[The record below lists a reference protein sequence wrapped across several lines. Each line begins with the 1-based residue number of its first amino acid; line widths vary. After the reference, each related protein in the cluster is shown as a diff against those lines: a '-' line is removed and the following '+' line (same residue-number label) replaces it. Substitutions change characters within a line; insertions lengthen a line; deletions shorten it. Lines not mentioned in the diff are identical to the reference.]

1 MSNLGIIIE
10 REFLERVKKK
20 SFIIT
25 TILMPVL
32 MLALM
37 AMPALVML
45 WAGQSETRVAVI
57 DESHQVLPALE
68 NDEAVRFQPALSH
81 VVDSVI
87 ANEGADAVLVIPANA
102 VADKKATLKFYSD
115 GPSSMPTESSITS
128 QVNKILE
135 NKRLEA
141 YNINDI
147 DRILED
153 VKGDV
158 AIDTVRVDKE
168 DQEAESTGFSFGVG
182 MVMTFVLYMF
192 LLLYGQMVMTSI
204 IEEKNNRVLELVV
217 SAVKPMQLMMGKI
230 IGVALVAVVQI
241 VLWGILLGVM
251 SAAVLPAIMPADAM
265 ADVAAVQSGNLSA
278 VSDMES
284 VEMIKAV
291 GMMSNVGTV
300 LGLVAWM
307 TAFLIMGFLVYSSI
321 FAAIGSTV
329 DNIQDAGQ
337 LTNFAT
343 IPIIFG
349 LIFAITAAS
358 DPMGPL
364 AFWSSIFPLTA
375 PMVMVARIP
384 FGIPQWQIWLALGL
398 LIISFIGLVWMAG
411 RIYRIG
417 IFMHGKKPS
426 VKDIVAWMKYK

>member
-204 IEEKNNRVLELVV
+204 IEEKT
-217 SAVKPMQLMMGKI
+217 
-230 IGVALVAVVQI
+230 
-241 VLWGILLGVM
+241 
-251 SAAVLPAIMPADAM
+251 
-265 ADVAAVQSGNLSA
+265 
-278 VSDMES
+278 
-284 VEMIKAV
+284 
-291 GMMSNVGTV
+291 TV
-300 LGLVAWM
+300 C
-307 TAFLIMGFLVYSSI
+307 SSWW
-321 FAAIGSTV
+321 FR
-329 DNIQDAGQ
+329 
-337 LTNFAT
+337 
-343 IPIIFG
+343 P
-349 LIFAITAAS
+349 
-358 DPMGPL
+358 
-364 AFWSSIFPLTA
+364 
-375 PMVMVARIP
+375 
-384 FGIPQWQIWLALGL
+384 
-398 LIISFIGLVWMAG
+398 
-411 RIYRIG
+411 
-417 IFMHGKKPS
+417 
-426 VKDIVAWMKYK
+426 

>member
-1 MSNLGIIIE
+1 
-10 REFLERVKKK
+10 
-20 SFIIT
+20 
-25 TILMPVL
+25 
-32 MLALM
+32 
-37 AMPALVML
+37 
-45 WAGQSETRVAVI
+45 
-57 DESHQVLPALE
+57 
-68 NDEAVRFQPALSH
+68 
-81 VVDSVI
+81 
-87 ANEGADAVLVIPANA
+87 
-102 VADKKATLKFYSD
+102 
-115 GPSSMPTESSITS
+115 
-128 QVNKILE
+128 
-135 NKRLEA
+135 
-141 YNINDI
+141 
-147 DRILED
+147 
-153 VKGDV
+153 
-158 AIDTVRVDKE
+158 
-168 DQEAESTGFSFGVG
+168 
-182 MVMTFVLYMF
+182 MF

-307 TAFLIMGFLVYSSI
+307 TVFLIMGFLVYSSI

>member
-1 MSNLGIIIE
+1 
-10 REFLERVKKK
+10 
-20 SFIIT
+20 
-25 TILMPVL
+25 
-32 MLALM
+32 
-37 AMPALVML
+37 
-45 WAGQSETRVAVI
+45 
-57 DESHQVLPALE
+57 
-68 NDEAVRFQPALSH
+68 
-81 VVDSVI
+81 
-87 ANEGADAVLVIPANA
+87 
-102 VADKKATLKFYSD
+102 
-115 GPSSMPTESSITS
+115 MPTESSITS

-284 VEMIKAV
+284 V
-291 GMMSNVGTV
+291 
-300 LGLVAWM
+300 
-307 TAFLIMGFLVYSSI
+307 
-321 FAAIGSTV
+321 
-329 DNIQDAGQ
+329 
-337 LTNFAT
+337 
-343 IPIIFG
+343 
-349 LIFAITAAS
+349 
-358 DPMGPL
+358 
-364 AFWSSIFPLTA
+364 
-375 PMVMVARIP
+375 
-384 FGIPQWQIWLALGL
+384 
-398 LIISFIGLVWMAG
+398 
-411 RIYRIG
+411 
-417 IFMHGKKPS
+417 
-426 VKDIVAWMKYK
+426 